1 MYNNKAI
8 RRVVRAGRRS
18 TIGNRVTGYNLF
30 EGSNPLLSAK
40 NEKAVPQ
47 GMAFS
52 FLFERDSNKE
62 GARLCLRKKTVLRTV
77 FADAVK
83 EHRDAK
89 AYGSMPKKSLA
100 LRQKWKSCTARYG
113 FFFFICKGIRTRRD
127 QALPAEENSHAD
139 CFRRRGQGASRREG
153 IRQYAEK
160 IPC

>member
-18 TIGNRVTGYNLF
+18 TIGNRVMGYNLF

-47 GMAFS
+47 GMAFY
-52 FLFERDSNKE
+52 FFICKGFEQGGS
-62 GARLCLRKKTVLRTV
+62 RLCLRKKTVLRTV

-100 LRQKWKSCTARYG
+100 LHTHILQN
-113 FFFFICKGIRTRRD
+113 I
-127 QALPAEENSHAD
+127 ALK
-139 CFRRRGQGASRREG
+139 
-153 IRQYAEK
+153 YALLVDHWLTLF
-160 IPC
+160 

>member
-52 FLFERDSNKE
+52 FFICKGFEQGGS
-62 GARLCLRKKTVLRTV
+62 RLCLRKKTILRTV

-100 LRQKWKSCTARYG
+100 LHTNILQNIALKYTLLVDPFSKINQKMNSAYYNR
-113 FFFFICKGIRTRRD
+113 CK
-127 QALPAEENSHAD
+127 LLF
-139 CFRRRGQGASRREG
+139 CV
-153 IRQYAEK
+153 
-160 IPC
+160 